1 MSYWL
6 CGYVLTRDTLFP
18 CPSYSSL
25 VYFVRSYVQIYW
37 FLSWNSCFWDV
48 LSATRRQIVMSEI
61 RRFYGVYRGVGRE
74 SILWAAVFS
83 IFWIK
88 LRPKL
93 ENMHFRNNSYKFL
106 ICNYTTL
113 HWWNSVVETFP
124 NPFYLQNFRVCR
136 WNNIEFDLKIAR

>member
-6 CGYVLTRDTLFP
+6 CGYVLTEDQLFP

-25 VYFVRSYVQIYW
+25 VYLVRSYVQIYW

-48 LSATRRQIVMSEI
+48 LFATRRQIVMSEI

-88 LRPKL
+88 LRPNL

-106 ICNYTTL
+106 ICNYTAL
-113 HWWNSVVETFP
+113 LWWNIVVETFP
-124 NPFYLQNFRVCR
+124 NPFCLQIFRVCR
-136 WNNIEFDLKIAR
+136 WNNIEFELKIPR